1 MYTTTTKQAESIDST
16 SITGTFNTL
25 FQALLT
31 PSYTIN
37 QLTGDRGYKLMY
49 TRHVTRI

>member
-16 SITGTFNTL
+16 IISGTFNTL

-31 PSYTIN
+31 PSCAIN
-37 QLTGDRGYKLMY
+37 QLTGDRSYKLMY